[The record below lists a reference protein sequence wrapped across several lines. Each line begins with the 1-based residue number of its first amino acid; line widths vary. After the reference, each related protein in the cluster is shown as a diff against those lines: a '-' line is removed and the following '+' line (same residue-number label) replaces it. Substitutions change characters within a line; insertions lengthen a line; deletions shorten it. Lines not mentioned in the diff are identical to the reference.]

1 MPSQNGRLRVHL
13 GVADPAMR
21 RRLAAA
27 LHADADIVLVAEPEA
42 ADLVLAERVAPTGA
56 PAAVSPSDG
65 ALTSRE
71 HTVLQLMAEGLGN
84 KEIGSRLD
92 ISAHTVKFHVASVL
106 AKLGAR
112 SRTEA
117 VSAGLRRGLLT
128 L

>member
-13 GVADPAMR
+13 GVADPATR

-27 LHADADIVLVAEPEA
+27 LRADADIVLVAEPET
-42 ADLVLAERVAPTGA
+42 ADLVLTEHATPTAA
-56 PAAVSPSDG
+56 PAQLQPGDG
-65 ALTSRE
+65 ALTARE

-112 SRTEA
+112 TRTEA